1 MCDDIPIQYERIRRS
16 SGNLSWHT
24 ENHCGREKYD
34 NLFHMQFDTFFPG
47 NADSEVSGLMKD
59 IERGKVQ
66 NDLSGRYLES
76 TTDMVYLKDDGF
88 KYLMVN

>member
-1 MCDDIPIQYERIRRS
+1 
-16 SGNLSWHT
+16 
-24 ENHCGREKYD
+24 
-34 NLFHMQFDTFFPG
+34 MQFDTFFPG